1 MLPYE
6 TPVEEKPGGVLLKK
20 HPGEDLEAE
29 AGREVIPCNS
39 KLKEKSPACN
49 KELKFTAYKSSGG
62 NTFLAQ
68 GGLSEMG
75 GAFKQEAGL
84 LLPLPGGLTNLA

>member
-1 MLPYE
+1 MPNIHFDASIRDTCRGE
-6 TPVEEKPGGVLLKK
+6 AWRGKRLLKK

-68 GGLSEMG
+68 GG
-75 GAFKQEAGL
+75 
-84 LLPLPGGLTNLA
+84 